1 MLKVSIDTREPKYEM
16 IKFKDLK
23 EGYVFQAPVYSD
35 LLNDNVPYLKVYDG
49 RINLGTFEFI
59 KDTECLL
66 NESVYL
72 LKGELKLERI
82 ILKEG

>member
-1 MLKVSIDTREPKYEM
+1 M

-23 EGYVFQAPVYSD
+23 EGYTFQTPAYSD

-49 RINLGTFEFI
+49 RINLRTFEFI
-59 KDTECLL
+59 KDIENLL

-82 ILKEG
+82 ILKEGD

>member
-1 MLKVSIDTREPKYEM
+1 
-16 IKFKDLK
+16 
-23 EGYVFQAPVYSD
+23 

-49 RINLGTFEFI
+49 RINLRTFEFI
-59 KDTECLL
+59 KDIENLL

-82 ILKEG
+82 ILKEGD